1 MNELNIIR
9 INESINI
16 LKAQIDLLE
25 RKDPSW
31 VHLVAIEHKLESTL
45 TNMCKNILEKQ
56 YRKWEEYIKIE
67 DKYLERKDYEL
78 DMCFGQWLIK
88 NNYVNA
94 HR

>member
-9 INESINI
+9 INEALNI
-16 LKAQIDLLE
+16 LKAQIDSLD
-25 RKDPSW
+25 RKHPRW
-31 VHLVAIEHKLESTL
+31 VYLVSIESKLKSTL
-45 TNMCKNILEKQ
+45 DNMTKNILEKQ

-78 DMCFGQWLIK
+78 DMCFGHWLIK